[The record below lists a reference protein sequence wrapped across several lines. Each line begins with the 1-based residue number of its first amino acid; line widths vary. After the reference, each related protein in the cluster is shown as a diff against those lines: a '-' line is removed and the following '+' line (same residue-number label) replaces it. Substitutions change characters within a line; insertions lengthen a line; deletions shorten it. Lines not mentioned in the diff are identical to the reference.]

1 MNRIETAEAWRVWRL
16 LDRLKRV
23 GTLALLAACGYTMA
37 GASHLAEKV
46 RPQAG
51 DPCVCIACAE
61 LVVFS
66 DLLGVVKPTPAE
78 LMDLQ
83 ANPVWRQI
91 EHTRQAVLAMHGEIA
106 AGRLPLKRK
115 P

>member
-1 MNRIETAEAWRVWRL
+1 M
-16 LDRLKRV
+16 V
-23 GTLALLAACGYTMA
+23 GAVLTERSGLTTQLAPCQCRYCGFTMH

-61 LVVFS
+61 LVVF
-66 DLLGVVKPTPAE
+66 DGPFGVVKLTAAE

-91 EHTRQAVLAMHGEIA
+91 EHPRQAVQAMHGEIA
-106 AGRLPLKRK
+106 AGRLPPLKRK